1 MEERNRTTQ
10 YGDRIWDEIAPGQAV
25 DPHNIADDGG
35 FANQIIRASWFDKDE
50 NIRTTSRKSKLSIRQ
65 RLSTF
70 FGLRAKNTEI
80 EKDWRKDPS
89 GSGDRNQY
97 SQYI

>member
-35 FANQIIRASWFDKDE
+35 FANQIIRASWFDKEE

-80 EKDWRKDPS
+80 EKA
-89 GSGDRNQY
+89 
-97 SQYI
+97 SQNLTH